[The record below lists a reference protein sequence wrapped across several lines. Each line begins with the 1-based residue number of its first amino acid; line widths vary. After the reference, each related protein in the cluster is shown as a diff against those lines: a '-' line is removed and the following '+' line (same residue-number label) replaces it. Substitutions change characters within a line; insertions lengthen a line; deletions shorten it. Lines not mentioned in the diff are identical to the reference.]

1 MSEDL
6 DQNIDKAT
14 VDPLL
19 LKWKQN
25 VVPEKLTGL

>member
-6 DQNIDKAT
+6 DQNIDEAT

-19 LKWKQN
+19 CKWEQNGVPKELKGW
-25 VVPEKLTGL
+25 